1 MYGDEMSSYVRMGAL
16 SRDHITQWTMRFQ
29 QVGGQVM
36 VGLAEEDAQL
46 DGALR
51 DLVSDESN

>member
-1 MYGDEMSSYVRMGAL
+1 MGAL
-16 SRDHITQWTMRFQ
+16 SRDHITQWSVRFG

-46 DGALR
+46 DDVLYR
-51 DLVSDESN
+51 LVIDKG